1 MLQLLLVAVVVVVV
15 AFRRRRRRSFLGPKN
30 PVLFQFED
38 PQQGAQPDH
47 GSLVTPLQK
56 RVHGVSGT
64 HSGGDTL
71 RGGEAA
77 GEGVAE
83 EGQEARVDGG
93 GGRGR
98 GWGWGGAGGVG
109 GRFVGGWGEE
119 EVVEVAA
126 AETQGVEES
135 AALTEQ

>member
-1 MLQLLLVAVVVVVV
+1 MVVVV

-30 PVLFQFED
+30 SVLFQLED

-47 GSLVTPLQK
+47 GSLVAPLQK

-93 GGRGR
+93 GGG
-98 GWGWGGAGGVG
+98 GGAGGVG
-109 GRFVGGWGEE
+109 GRLVGGWGEE
-119 EVVEVAA
+119 EVVEEAA

>member
-1 MLQLLLVAVVVVVV
+1 MVVVV

-30 PVLFQFED
+30 PVLFKLED

-119 EVVEVAA
+119 EVVEEAA